1 MSLRLA
7 KRIAGAVKPLDPA
20 SNAIQ
25 ERVRSAVANA
35 PDGVRNA
42 LDGTLLGVPLHPA
55 LTDVP
60 IGSWTAAVALDAV
73 ESAAPSPALRNAA
86 DGALAVGVLGALPAA
101 VTGLADWRDLQGTSR
116 RVGTAHAILNTTGL
130 ALNVTSLALRTAGR
144 RNPARALSGIAFLTS
159 TFAAHLGGQLSF
171 GLGIR
176 VNRTAWE
183 TPRRDFTPVLDEEE
197 LVGTELRR
205 VDVGGVGVL
214 ITRSESG
221 ELCALSST
229 CTHLGG
235 PLADG
240 SREGD
245 TVVCPWHGSR
255 FDLRSGDVVGGPAV
269 FPQPRYEARV
279 NAGTIEVRPA
289 ER

>member
-7 KRIAGAVKPLDPA
+7 KRVAAAVKPLDPV

-25 ERVRSAVANA
+25 SRIRSALANA
-35 PDGVRNA
+35 PDGVRDA
-42 LDGTLLGVPLHPA
+42 VDGTLLGVPLHPA

-73 ESAAPSPALRNAA
+73 ESAAPSPALRKAA

-101 VTGLADWRDLQGTSR
+101 ATGLADWRDLHGTSR
-116 RVGTAHAILNTTGL
+116 RIGTAHALLNTTGL

-144 RNPARALSGIAFLTS
+144 RNAARALSGIAFLTS
-159 TFAAHLGGQLSF
+159 AFAAHLGGQLSF

-183 TPRRDFTPVLDEEE
+183 APRREFTPVLAADE
-197 LVGTELRR
+197 LVGTELRK
-205 VDVGGVGVL
+205 VDVDGVSVL
-214 ITRSESG
+214 LTRAESG

-245 TVVCPWHGSR
+245 IVICPWHGSR
-255 FDLRSGDVVGGPAV
+255 FDLKSGDVVGGPAV
-269 FPQPRYEARV
+269 FPQPRYETRV
-279 NAGTIEVRPA
+279 HAGKIEVRPA

>member
-7 KRIAGAVKPLDPA
+7 KRIAGAVKPLDPVA
-20 SNAIQ
+20 NAIQ
-25 ERVRSAVANA
+25 SRVRSALANA
-35 PDGVRNA
+35 PDGVQNA
-42 LDGTLLGVPLHPA
+42 LDGTWLGVPLHPA
-55 LTDVP
+55 LTDLP
-60 IGSWTAAVALDAV
+60 IGSWTTGVTLDAV
-73 ESAAPSPALRNAA
+73 ESAVPSPALRNAA

-101 VTGLADWRDLQGTSR
+101 ATGLADWRDLHGTSR
-116 RVGTAHAILNTTGL
+116 RLGTAHAILNTTAL

-144 RNPARALSGIAFLTS
+144 RNSARALSGIAFFTS
-159 TFAAHLGGQLSF
+159 AFAAHLGGQLSF

-183 TPRRDFTPVLDEEE
+183 APRRDFIPVLVADE
-197 LVGTELRR
+197 LVGTELRK
-205 VDVGGVGVL
+205 VDVGGVPVL
-214 ITRSESG
+214 VTRAESG

-279 NAGTIEVRPA
+279 HGGKIEVKPA